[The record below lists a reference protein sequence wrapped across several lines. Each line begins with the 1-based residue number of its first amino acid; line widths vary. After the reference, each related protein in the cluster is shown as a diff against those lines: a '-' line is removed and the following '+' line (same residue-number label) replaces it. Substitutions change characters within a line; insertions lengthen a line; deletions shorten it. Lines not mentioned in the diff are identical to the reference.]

1 MGPAVWQ
8 NAFRVALTCVAGWI
22 AVAQI
27 RACPQRLAETV
38 LFFTLLVLLVSLLR
52 VKHRNGEVGFEAGAI
67 FPAIILIPH
76 PAVAVVSA
84 LAGLIAGRLVS
95 AAVRRRIDPLRLLAE
110 ASRSTLAYAAGFAAY
125 ETVSRRSVEIA
136 DEALGYIALLAAW
149 IMVSHALQLF
159 DQAMG
164 PAGEG
169 DNLFSQTRVQL
180 KAFLLV
186 TPMVAVAVVIYPVLR
201 EIGLLIAF
209 LPILLVAY
217 VMKNEADAEMR
228 NEALS
233 KRNRELSLLRDS
245 SSLLLSAEGDEE
257 TLRRLTRLLST
268 LVPMRACAVV
278 AWGSGRSMAVY
289 RFGECQQTDQS
300 IVRWAT
306 SAGLNHSLP
315 HEPAVHR
322 GNARS
327 LPLYDGEATQ
337 FVVGIQTVEVIYG
350 VLIYETD
357 PDAVLHEETLGLIG
371 LLVNQTAVS
380 LQDQLLKFDLRQ
392 QTLQLAE
399 HSDTLSTIL
408 EVSRRLIGNYDV
420 NWILSKIANSLRN
433 ALHFEIV
440 VIGLHDPKREVFV
453 SRAQAGLDDIWDE
466 VRDREIPA
474 SEILQL
480 MRPANRISQS
490 YFIPYTKLWRDDYF
504 LYVRKEDEG
513 LRLQDW
519 SALDLILVPLID
531 GDKIIG
537 YISVREASEGKAPR
551 TEKVQALEIFA
562 SQAVAALQS
571 ARQYEEI
578 HHLTQLDSL
587 TGAYN
592 HRYFQDTLRKEIH
605 RHQRLKHGLA
615 IAMIDIDDFKSL
627 NDTYG
632 HPAGDAV
639 LKGLVDELNVNVR
652 EIDVVCRYGGEE
664 FAIIFPETP
673 ADKAHDVVSRLR
685 ACIAAR
691 EFVIDEAGNS
701 VRITVSSGVAIY
713 PQDGG
718 SAVDIVAKA
727 DSALYAAKRAGKNVV
742 VMA

>member
-1 MGPAVWQ
+1 MGSAVWQ
-8 NAFRVALTCVAGWI
+8 NAFRLALACVAGWI
-22 AVAQI
+22 ATVQLL
-27 RACPQRLAETV
+27 ACPESLRETV
-38 LFFTLLVLLVSLLR
+38 LFFTLRVFLVSLLR
-52 VKHRNGEVGFEAGAI
+52 VRHGHGEVGFEAGAI
-67 FPAIILIPH
+67 FPAIILIAQ
-76 PAVAVVSA
+76 PAVTVVPA
-84 LAGLIAGRLVS
+84 LAGMIAGRM
-95 AAVRRRIDPLRLLAE
+95 AAGLIRRKVNAAGAVFE
-110 ASRSTLAYAAGFAAY
+110 ASRATIAYFAAFVAFDA
-125 ETVSRRSVEIA
+125 VSGRSA
-136 DEALGYIALLAAW
+136 DLAARAGGYIALLAAW
-149 IMVSHALQLF
+149 TLASYATSLF

-164 PAGEG
+164 RGEG
-169 DNLFSQTRVQL
+169 VDLLAQTRLQL
-180 KAFLLV
+180 KALLLI
-186 TPMVAVAVVIYPVLR
+186 TPMVAVAVVIYPDFG
-201 EIGLLIAF
+201 EIGLMMAF

-228 NEALS
+228 NESLL

-268 LVPMRACAVV
+268 LVPMKACAVV
-278 AWGSGRSMAVY
+278 AWGSGRSMSVY
-289 RFGECQQTDQS
+289 RFGECQQTDQT
-300 IVRWAT
+300 IVKWAT
-306 SAGLNHSLP
+306 AAGLNHSLP
-315 HEPAVHR
+315 REPAIHR
-322 GNARS
+322 GEERA
-327 LPLYDGEATQ
+327 LPLFDGDATQ
-337 FVVGIQTVEVIYG
+337 LVVGIQTVEVIYG

-357 PDAVLHEETLGLIG
+357 PDVTFDSETLGLIS

-392 QTLQLAE
+392 QTIQLAQ

-408 EVSRRLIGNYDV
+408 EVSRRLIGNYDA
-420 NWILSKIANSLRN
+420 NWILSKIASSLRN

-440 VIGLHDPKREVFV
+440 VIGLLDSKRDVFV
-453 SRAQAGLDDIWDE
+453 SRAQAGLDDIWEE

-474 SEILQL
+474 NEILQF
-480 MRPANRISQS
+480 MRPGNRISQS

-504 LYVRKEDEG
+504 LYLRKEDEG

-519 SALDLILVPLID
+519 SALDLILVPLVD
-531 GDKIIG
+531 GERTIG
-537 YISVREASEGKAPR
+537 YISVREASDGKPPT

-615 IAMIDIDDFKSL
+615 VAMIDIDNFKSL

-673 ADKAHDVVSRLR
+673 ADKAHEVVSRLR

-691 EFVIDEAGNS
+691 EFCIDEAGNTI
-701 VRITVSSGVAIY
+701 RITVSSGVAIY

-718 SAVDIVAKA
+718 SAIDIIAKA